1 MPHHL
6 LHSPRKT
13 LRVTHHSESEIEHLN
28 LLFKKLGYCDN
39 NFFSLRA
46 ISGEPPCFSSG
57 RLQPFHVVRG
67 PPFCVSP
74 PPPFAEYPSRVSRP
88 ETGCGGWVLQGGGGC
103 YGDLVALA
111 GALASRVRSGAWT
124 PSSPRLF
131 ALDPRW

>member
-28 LLFKKLGYCDN
+28 HK
-39 NFFSLRA
+39 A
-46 ISGEPPCFSSG
+46 ISGEPPCLSSG

>member
-1 MPHHL
+1 MPYPSLILGFGLYEKHIKYCL
-6 LHSPRKT
+6 KNWVI
-13 LRVTHHSESEIEHLN
+13 VTTI
-28 LLFKKLGYCDN
+28 
-39 NFFSLRA
+39 FFSLRA
-46 ISGEPPCFSSG
+46 ISGEPPCLSSG

-67 PPFCVSP
+67 PPFCVS

-111 GALASRVRSGAWT
+111 AALASRVRSGAWT
-124 PSSPRLF
+124 SSSPRLF